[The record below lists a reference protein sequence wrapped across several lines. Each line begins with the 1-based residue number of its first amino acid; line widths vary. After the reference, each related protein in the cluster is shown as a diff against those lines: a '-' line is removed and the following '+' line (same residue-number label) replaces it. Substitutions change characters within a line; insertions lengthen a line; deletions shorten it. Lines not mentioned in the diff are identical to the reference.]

1 MTPQTVITTD
11 VTTNIDP
18 ACAAALKAKLTMAKT
33 AESLLRDLRDPA
45 SDPATLARRMAS
57 VGLMVQADLDAAR
70 ITR

>member
-1 MTPQTVITTD
+1 MTPQSVITTG

-18 ACAAALKAKLTMAKT
+18 ACAAALKAKLTMTKT
-33 AESLLRDLRDPA
+33 AESLLRDLR
-45 SDPATLARRMAS
+45 DPATLARRMAS